1 VSTSIQTFRRALRAH
16 GVEVDLIAPHYG
28 GDAEADDVVRIP
40 ARPVPRDPEDRLM
53 RFSRLK
59 AAALQLSRHAD
70 LVHVQTPFAAHY
82 AGLWAARRRHI
93 PAIATYHTLF
103 EEYLHH
109 YAPFVPARGLRAA
122 ARALSRSQC
131 NALDAVV
138 VPSLAMRDRLAQYG
152 VVRPVHVIPTGI
164 GLAPYGTGR
173 RHVFRAAYD
182 IPEDRPVALFVGR
195 VAHEKNIDF
204 LLEAMVR
211 VRRRVPSALLLVTGD
226 GPALP
231 HLKRRSV
238 ELELTEYVRFL
249 GYLDR
254 ARTLPDC
261 YAAADVF
268 AFASKTETQGL
279 VLLEAMASGC
289 PVVALSEM
297 GTRDILDRTLGL
309 SAKYVVVYERERRN
323 SLCRY
328 WVRAGFTPRRLKA
341 FS

>member
-1 VSTSIQTFRRALRAH
+1 MRYGALRT
-16 GVEVDLIAPHYG
+16 
-28 GDAEADDVVRIP
+28 
-40 ARPVPRDPEDRLM
+40 
-53 RFSRLK
+53 
-59 AAALQLSRHAD
+59 AALRLAVDAD
-70 LVHVQTPFAAHY
+70 LVHIQTPFAAHY
-82 AGLWAARRRHI
+82 AGVRAARRRGI

-109 YAPFVPARGLRAA
+109 YTPFLPARGLRAT

-138 VPSLAMRDRLAQYG
+138 VPSLAMRDRLTAYG
-152 VVRPVHVIPTGI
+152 VVRPMHVIPTGI

-173 RHVFRAAYD
+173 RHLFRAAHG
-182 IPEDRPVALFVGR
+182 IPDDRPVALFVGR

-204 LLEAMVR
+204 LLDAMDR

-231 HLKRRSV
+231 HLKRRAT
-238 ELELTEYVRFL
+238 ELGLTEHVHFL

-297 GTRDILDRTLGL
+297 GTRDIL
-309 SAKYVVVYERERRN
+309 E
-323 SLCRY
+323 
-328 WVRAGFTPRRLKA
+328 PRRGCRIAPDDPDRFAHTLA
-341 FS
+341 ELLEDRWLRVRLGAEARVYAAEWSDDAMAARLAACYRGVLGSPATAGALTA